1 MNLVTL
7 KNVQH
12 GFGGLPLLDG
22 ASLTITP
29 GERVCLIGRNG
40 EGKSTLMKIIEGLI
54 RPDSGEVARARELVI
69 AKLDQEVPQGFAGS
83 VFEVVSSALGEKA
96 SLLNRY
102 HQVVQAV
109 SHDPSDSNLEKLAET
124 QHDLEAV
131 DGWQLE
137 QEVETVISRLSL
149 PADAD
154 VSSLSGGLKR
164 RVLLARALVTRP
176 SLLLLDEPTNH
187 LDLEAIQ
194 WMEDF
199 LLDFKGSILF
209 ITHDREFLRRLAT
222 RIVELDRGK
231 ITDWP
236 GDYENYLRRRDER
249 LNAEAKLN
257 ERFDKKL
264 AQEEVWIRQGI
275 KARRT
280 RNEGRVR
287 ALKAM
292 RETYRQRRQ
301 QQGSVNLQLQK
312 SEHSAKLV
320 CQLEN
325 ISYQWDDKPI
335 IKQFSLTVLRGDRIG
350 VIGPNGSGKSTLLN
364 LLLGRLEPD
373 AGKVIM
379 GERLDVV
386 FYDQLRDQINPD
398 KTVIDNVAEGSDK
411 VVINGKEKHV
421 ISYLQDFLFAP
432 DRVRQPAKALSGGER
447 NRLMLA
453 KLFLKPANLLVL
465 DEPTNDLDVET
476 LELLEELLTDY
487 QGTLIL
493 VSHDRVFLDNVV
505 TATLVLE
512 GDGHVGH
519 YVGGYSDWEAMQK
532 KRQQQI
538 AENRPIEKIEKP
550 EKAEIQSKDRNKP
563 AKIKLSY
570 KQKTELEEL
579 PRTIEKLEN
588 RLNEVQ
594 SQLSNPVL
602 YKDQAKMVTELQK
615 EMADLEANLEES
627 FQRWEE
633 LEALL

>member
-7 KNVQH
+7 KSVQH
-12 GFGGLPLLDG
+12 GFGGLPLLDD
-22 ASLTITP
+22 ASLSIGS

-40 EGKSTLMKIIEGLI
+40 EGKSTLMKIIEGSI
-54 RPDSGEVARARELVI
+54 KPDSGEVARAKELVI
-69 AKLDQEVPQGFAGS
+69 AKLDQEVPQGFTGS
-83 VFEVVSSALGEKA
+83 VFEVVSSALGDKS

-102 HQVVQAV
+102 HQVVQLV
-109 SHDPSDSNLEKLAET
+109 SQDPSETNLAKLAEA
-124 QHDLEAV
+124 QHALEAV
-131 DGWQLE
+131 NGWQLE
-137 QEVETVISRLSL
+137 QEVETVISKLSL
-149 PADAD
+149 PAD
-154 VSSLSGGLKR
+154 VEVTSLSGGLKR
-164 RVLLARALVTRP
+164 RVLLARALVTKP
-176 SLLLLDEPTNH
+176 TLLLLDEPTNH
-187 LDLEAIQ
+187 LDLDAIR

-209 ITHDREFLRRLAT
+209 ITHDREFLRKLAT

-287 ALKAM
+287 ALQAM

-325 ISYQWDDKPI
+325 ISYQWEDTPI
-335 IKQFSLTVLRGDRIG
+335 IKDFSMTILRGDRIG

-373 AGKVIM
+373 KGKVRL

-411 VVINGKEKHV
+411 VTINGKEKHV

-432 DRVRQPAKALSGGER
+432 ERVRQPAKALSGGER

-476 LELLEELLTDY
+476 LELLEELLADY

-512 GDGHVGH
+512 GNGHVGH
-519 YVGGYSDWEAMQK
+519 YVGGYSDWEALQQ
-532 KRQQQI
+532 KRQKQI
-538 AENRPIEKIEKP
+538 EENRPVEKS
-550 EKAEIQSKDRNKP
+550 AEQAQSKNK
-563 AKIKLSY
+563 AVKNKLSY
-570 KQKTELEEL
+570 KQKLELEEL
-579 PRTIEKLEN
+579 PLTIEKLEK
-588 RLNEVQ
+588 RLNDVQ
-594 SQLSNPVL
+594 SQLSNPDL
-602 YKDQAKMVTELQK
+602 YKDKPEMVSELQK
-615 EMADLEANLEES
+615 EMSGLETNLEES